1 MELIM
6 QQINSISLMKFR
18 EATDLS
24 QAHSELLLNGNITG
38 IIVHGEILEASVQ
51 INDQRYVLFLTDDVI
66 FEESLTIALIDLC
79 EGIKEI
85 VSVGNEYST
94 GNFET
99 LSITAER
106 INFRFMGD
114 YLWTVTISNT
124 PRLRLPFLSDPRGV
138 KRDAAFKKY
147 INISATTV
155 SEKSR

>member
-1 MELIM
+1 M
-6 QQINSISLMKFR
+6 QQVNSISLMKVR

-66 FEESLTIALIDLC
+66 FEESLTIALIDFR

-94 GNFET
+94 GNFEA
-99 LSITAER
+99 LSITADR
-106 INFRFMGD
+106 INFRFIGN
-114 YLWTVTISNT
+114 YLWTVTVSDT

-147 INISATTV
+147 IDISATTV